1 MAAMTTKNFAI
12 LLMFRIV
19 YVFNQLVV
27 FATKIYK
34 KNDTANFPLQ
44 ELDEMTRNVTLAKKN
59 DTIKVL
65 SLQ

>member
-1 MAAMTTKNFAI
+1 MAAMTTKSFAI

-34 KNDTANFPLQ
+34 NYDIANFPLQ
-44 ELDEMTRNVTLAKKN
+44 ELDEMATNVTPAKMN

-65 SLQ
+65 SL

>member
-34 KNDTANFPLQ
+34 NYDTF
-44 ELDEMTRNVTLAKKN
+44 TH
-59 DTIKVL
+59 
-65 SLQ
+65 

>member
-1 MAAMTTKNFAI
+1 MAAMTTKSFAI

-34 KNDTANFPLQ
+34 NYDIANFPLQ
-44 ELDEMTRNVTLAKKN
+44 ELDEMTTNVTPTKMN

-65 SLQ
+65 SL